1 MLEDKL
7 LEWPGPRPQG
17 SWESPSQAWRKGGFR
32 AALLLSRGSRA
43 AQRGWGKARRVCTR
57 GWLSVK
63 AAGSRLG
70 SDSAVVLAGPVF
82 PLGAAGHLG
91 RHFTVLPVSLL
102 VRLHYHHRGRQ
113 AVTSVCPV
121 THVTSVPA

>member
-1 MLEDKL
+1 MAWPQAPRQLGKPLPGLE
-7 LEWPGPRPQG
+7 EGGVQGCSAVVPGEPCCTARLGEGSQGVYPRV
-17 SWESPSQAWRKGGFR
+17 A
-32 AALLLSRGSRA
+32 
-43 AQRGWGKARRVCTR
+43 
-57 GWLSVK
+57 LSVK

-102 VRLHYHHRGRQ
+102 VGFHYHHRGRR
-113 AVTSVCPV
+113 AVMSVCPV